1 MAEINLLQNTSIGSS
16 EERLPKIMNVIGM
29 LLLAFAIVAY
39 VLLWVGTSSAKTKT
53 AELQAQQASI
63 QEKVQQSE
71 DYPKLSNYQNKL
83 KNVQLLL
90 DKHLSWGTLIQRFS
104 DATLKTATYKKF
116 TANSDGSA
124 TITGT
129 VPDFQNLDKLIK
141 AFQLNEFQYIK
152 DVKLVNV
159 GLSEESK
166 NGISFTVNV
175 IFNNTILQ
183 AVPTPTETP
192 TQTEVPPINIIPQE
206 VPAETAPQTNL
217 TPQ

>member
-63 QEKVQQSE
+63 QQKVQQSE
-71 DYPKLSNYQNKL
+71 DYPRLSNYQNKL
-83 KNVQLLL
+83 KNLQLLL

-124 TITGT
+124 TITGN

-141 AFQLNEFQYIK
+141 AFQLDEFQYIK

-159 GLSEESK
+159 GLSEENK

-175 IFNNTILQ
+175 VFNNTILQ
-183 AVPTPTETP
+183 AVPTPTEKP
-192 TQTEVPPINIIPQE
+192 AQTEIPPINIIPQQ
-206 VPAETAPQTNL
+206 VPTETVPQTNL